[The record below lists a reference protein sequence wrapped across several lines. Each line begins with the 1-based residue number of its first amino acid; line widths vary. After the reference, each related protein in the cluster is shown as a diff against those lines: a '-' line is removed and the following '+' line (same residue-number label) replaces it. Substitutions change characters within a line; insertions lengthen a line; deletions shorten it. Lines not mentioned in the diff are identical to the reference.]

1 MDRLDSYREI
11 VRTVLGSY
19 IDITYANVDL
29 KNRQVFDQ
37 ETDRYIILSEGWQQ
51 KQHLHSCLIH
61 VEIINNKV
69 WIQLDN
75 TEDGIAEELISAG
88 IPKSDIVLGFHEPEI
103 RQYTGFA
110 VV

>member
-11 VRTVLGSY
+11 ICRVLRSY
-19 IDITYANVDL
+19 LDITYANIDL
-29 KNRQVFDQ
+29 KNRQIFDL
-37 ETDRYIILSEGWQQ
+37 ETDRYIILSEGWQ
-51 KQHLHSCLIH
+51 KQHHLHSCLIH

-110 VV
+110 IV

>member
-11 VRTVLGSY
+11 IRAVLGSY
-19 IDITYANVDL
+19 VDITYANIDL
-29 KNRQVFDQ
+29 KNRQIFDR
-37 ETDRYIILSEGWQQ
+37 ETDRYIILSEGWQ
-51 KQHLHSCLIH
+51 KQHHLHSCLIH

-88 IPKSDIVLGFHEPEI
+88 IPKADIVLGFHEPEI